1 MDDASNGNAGLS
13 DEFLGCDF
21 GDTRLSDRLLQMA
34 QVLEDNPSRAIPSAF
49 VDQAGWAGCY
59 RFFDNDSV
67 TPQAIIKPH
76 IAASYQRIQGCDVA
90 LLVQDTTELDLTR
103 PKQQVVGAGFMDSQS
118 RRGAFFHPMMAF
130 STEGVPLGFVSQQ
143 TWTREKL
150 KCQLSEQ
157 EKQDDRRSRPIEEKE
172 SYRWL
177 IGLNAAKQTALSC
190 PDTTIVAIADS
201 ESDIYEFFAH
211 AEQLRADCRSLHI
224 LMRAGQDRST
234 TEDCDW
240 KGVAQKAPLIGNKT
254 VHIRERKAAIAGGHS
269 ARDRAR
275 CARTVELE
283 VRTAV
288 VEIKRPKNSSS
299 NFPRSIKVNLVLC
312 EETNPP
318 TGEDPICWLL
328 VTTLPTDTHQ
338 QVETIIDYYCTRW
351 QIEVYFRTL
360 KSGCRIEHRRFENM
374 DRISNCLAV
383 MSIVAWR
390 IMYLCYLGRACPDID
405 CEALFSP
412 AEWKS
417 VYTVLNKPFPPKGS
431 PKLIE
436 LIRAIAQLG
445 GFIDRRSSFPGT
457 QSLWNGLQRCHDLS
471 MAWNSFGPGSKIFS
485 PPRLV

>member
-1 MDDASNGNAGLS
+1 MDDVGNCYSGLS

-21 GDTRLSDRLLQMA
+21 GDIRLSKRLLKMA
-34 QVLEDNPSRAIPSAF
+34 RVFEDNPSRSIPSVF
-49 VDQAGWAGCY
+49 LGKAGWMGCY

-67 TPQAIIKPH
+67 TPQAILQPH
-76 IAASYQRIQGCDVA
+76 IAATYKRIQECDVA
-90 LLVQDTTELDLTR
+90 LLVQDSSELDLTR
-103 PKQQVVGAGFMDSQS
+103 PKQQVAGAGFMDSES
-118 RRGAFFHPMMAF
+118 RRGAFFHPTMGF

-143 TWTREKL
+143 TWIREKL
-150 KCQLSEQ
+150 KCHLSEQ

-177 IGLNAAKQTALSC
+177 IGLNAAKQTAVAC
-190 PDTTIVAIADS
+190 PDTRIVAVADS

-211 AEQLRADCRSLHI
+211 AEQLRADCSNLHI

-240 KGVAQKAPLIGNKT
+240 KDVVRKAPLIGRKSL
-254 VHIRERKAAIAGGHS
+254 HIRERESAIAGGHS

-275 CARTVELE
+275 CARAVELE
-283 VRTAV
+283 IRTAV
-288 VEIKRPKNSSS
+288 VEIKRPRNFSSIY
-299 NFPRSIKVNLVLC
+299 PRSIKVNLVLC

-328 VTTLPTDTHQ
+328 VTTLPTDTPQ
-338 QVETIIDYYCTRW
+338 QVETVIDYYCKRW

-360 KSGCRIEHRRFENM
+360 KSGCKIEHRRFENM
-374 DRISNCLAV
+374 DRIFNCLAV

-390 IMYLCYLGRACPDID
+390 IMHLCYLGRTCPDID
-405 CEALFSP
+405 CEALFTP

-417 VYTVLNKPFPPKGS
+417 VFTVLNKPIPPRGC

-436 LIRAIAQLG
+436 VIRAIAQLG
-445 GFIDRRSSFPGT
+445 GFIDRKSSFPGT

-471 MAWNSFGPGSKIFS
+471 IAWDSFGPGSKIFS
-485 PPRLV
+485 APRLV